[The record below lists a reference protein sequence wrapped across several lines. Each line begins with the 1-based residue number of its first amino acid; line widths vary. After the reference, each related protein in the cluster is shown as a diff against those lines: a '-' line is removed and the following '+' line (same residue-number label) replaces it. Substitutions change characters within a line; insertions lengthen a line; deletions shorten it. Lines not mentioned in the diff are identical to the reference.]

1 MVEDSKGGESV
12 SPEKLLIDDPSNF
25 QFHAAYLAY
34 SESFD
39 RTASSEGRQR
49 LNECILA
56 LQKSQVDYSAFYRS
70 ISQFRSED
78 SFQHGYSRAAIKT
91 QRKRE
96 WRRKT
101 QKHERIKRH
110 KK

>member
-1 MVEDSKGGESV
+1 MAEESGAKDSV
-12 SPEKLLIDDPSNF
+12 SVEKLQIDDLSNF
-25 QFHAAYLAY
+25 QFHAAYLTY
-34 SESFD
+34 SESYD
-39 RTASSEGRQR
+39 RTANAESRKK

-56 LQKSQVDYSAFYRS
+56 LQQGQVDYSAFYRN

-78 SFQHGYSRAAIKT
+78 SFQHNYTRAIIKT

-101 QKHERIKRH
+101 QKHERIERH